1 MKETEKIA
9 GNTRAYRRLHRFLA
23 LPLFALLFLMGST
36 GLLLGWKKQASLT
49 PPTLEG
55 SSALVA
61 DWISLDSLLS
71 VAEAYAIDSLG
82 LDGQIDRLDIRP
94 GKAAAKVIFKHHYTE
109 IQIDCASGKVLSVR
123 KRWNDLLEQI
133 HDGSIA
139 DRWIGAGGE
148 QVKLTYTTFVSL
160 GLIALSFSGFW
171 LWYNPL
177 RIRRIKGR
185 KS

>member
-9 GNTRAYRRLHRFLA
+9 GNTRAYRRLHRYLA
-23 LPLFALLFLMGST
+23 LPLFALMFLMGST

-55 SSALVA
+55 SSARAA

-71 VAEAYAIDSLG
+71 LAAAHVIDSLG

-94 GKAAAKVIFKHHYTE
+94 AKAVAKVIFKHHYTE
-109 IQIDCASGKVLSVR
+109 IQIDCVSGKVLSVR
-123 KRWNDLLEQI
+123 QRWNDLLEQI

-139 DRWIGAGGE
+139 DRWIGTGGDP
-148 QVKLTYTTFVSL
+148 VKLTYTTFVSL

-171 LWYNPL
+171 LWYNPR
-177 RIRRIKGR
+177 RIRRIKAR